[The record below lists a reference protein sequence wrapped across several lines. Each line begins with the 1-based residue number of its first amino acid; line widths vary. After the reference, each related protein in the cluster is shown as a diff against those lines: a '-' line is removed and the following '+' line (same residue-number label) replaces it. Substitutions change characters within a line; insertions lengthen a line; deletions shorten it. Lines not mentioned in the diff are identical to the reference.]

1 MTIILITILYVA
13 TLAFL
18 FVERDKNDKV
28 VVKQFREFVRAIKS
42 ETIQEYVETEPSLEE
57 ELPVEPEDDFIELG
71 ELSPEELLE
80 ELNKK

>member
-1 MTIILITILYVA
+1 MTLIVITIIHIS
-13 TLAFL
+13 TLVFL
-18 FVERDKNDKV
+18 FIMRDKESKAST
-28 VVKQFREFVRAIKS
+28 KQFREFVRAIKS

-57 ELPVEPEDDFIELG
+57 ETPVEPEDEFIDLG